1 MAKFKVG
8 DSVIILQDRAILH
21 RANSYGGGVNK
32 GMVYTVRLAH
42 RHNFKVE
49 GDPSL
54 TGNGCWIRNEFAEL
68 QPANPNIVTVS
79 SLDYMTSTTLSQ
91 EDKEIIKEYLYEN
104 S

>member
-32 GMVYTVRLAH
+32 GMVYTVSRSEWKC
-42 RHNFKVE
+42 FKVE

-54 TGNGCWIRNEFAEL
+54 TGSWIRNEFAEL
-68 QPANPNIVTVS
+68 QPANPNHVTVS
-79 SLDYMTSTTLSQ
+79 SLDYTTSTTLSQ